1 MNRLPQVESVPQF
14 IQTSGCAQ
22 SPAVPVRMPPLRTVH
37 SALRNT
43 TEILAHE
50 LARPTQTTPN
60 WSAFEWQVAQAVCA
74 MHGVSAVLSGTLLW
88 QGPAEWTQF
97 LHEQRAQTARRYER
111 ISELLI
117 QIDQQARIEDIC
129 LVALKGAELHSLGLY
144 APGERP
150 MADVDLLVHANDGAR
165 AGRALEALGFHQALS
180 TPRHRVFVRDAH
192 RKPSS
197 LGEHG
202 DNYLKIELHERIA
215 ELLPLRVADI
225 TDLIL
230 PSRPQGGLNAYPS
243 KAALMIHLLLH
254 AAGAMSIRTLR
265 LMHLNDL
272 ARLSANMM
280 AADWDLVLQL
290 GKAGQDH
297 WWALPPLLQTAR
309 YFAGVIPERVLATLS
324 ACCPRLLSWISG
336 RRSTLSDVSLSH
348 LWIDPFP
355 AVGWSQSPGEIL
367 RYAASRLWPGKTVL
381 ELRQQW
387 LITEVSWSD
396 SKWHQSSQGRRLLRG
411 IVSRPPRVETMHTL
425 QAALSRVR

>member
-1 MNRLPQVESVPQF
+1 MKRLPQVESMPEFV
-14 IQTSGCAQ
+14 QTSGSAQ
-22 SPAVPVRMPPLRTVH
+22 SPAASVQMPPLRAVH

-50 LARPTQTTPN
+50 LAHPTEATPS

-97 LHEQRAQTARRYER
+97 LRDQRAQTARRYER

-117 QIDQQARIEDIC
+117 QIDHQARIEDVC

-150 MADVDLLVHANDGAR
+150 MADVDLLVHAKDGAR
-165 AGRALEALGFHQALS
+165 AGRALVSLGFHESLS
-180 TPRHRVFVRDAH
+180 TARHRVYVRDAH

-215 ELLPLRVADI
+215 EVLPLRVADI
-225 TDLIL
+225 THLIH
-230 PSRPQGGLNAYPS
+230 PSEPHGGLNAYPS
-243 KAALMIHLLLH
+243 KAALMTHLLLH
-254 AAGAMSIRTLR
+254 AAGAMTIRNLR

-272 ARLSANMM
+272 ARLSANMT

-297 WWALPPLLQTAR
+297 WWALPPLLQTGR
-309 YFAGVIPERVLATLS
+309 YYTGVIPQRVLVTLS
-324 ACCPRLLSWISG
+324 ASCPRLLAWISG
-336 RRSTLSDVSLSH
+336 RRTLSDVSLSH
-348 LWIDPFP
+348 LWIDAFP
-355 AVGWSQSPGEIL
+355 GIGWSQSPAEIL
-367 RYAASRLWPGKTVL
+367 RYAANRLWPDKTL
-381 ELRQQW
+381 LALRQQ
-387 LITEVSWSD
+387 LVNTEVSWSD
-396 SKWHQSSQGRRLLRG
+396 SKWHHSSQVRRLLQWS
-411 IVSRPPRVETMHTL
+411 VSRPPRAETMHTIR
-425 QAALSRVR
+425 AALSRLR